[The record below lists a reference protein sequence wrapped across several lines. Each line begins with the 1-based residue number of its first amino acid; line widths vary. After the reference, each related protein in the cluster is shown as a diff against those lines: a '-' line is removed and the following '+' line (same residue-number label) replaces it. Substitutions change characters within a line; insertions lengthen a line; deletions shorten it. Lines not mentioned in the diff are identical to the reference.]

1 MLSRIGS
8 VRSSSLSLGF
18 GLVKRWLWSKS
29 DTGQRFA
36 VLWGNGDYGR
46 LGLGSL
52 DSHWSP
58 APVLC
63 SAFRDQGLRAIA
75 CGGAHTLF
83 LTDRAFKETWRRKK
97 LALCWRSNLTAL
109 KYLREPLEVSGLP
122 KEIVR
127 ISAGYYHS
135 GAITVDGELY
145 MWGKNANGQL
155 GLGKRAPKAVPLP
168 TKVES
173 LIGLTIKMAA
183 LGSEH
188 SVAVTDG
195 GEALSWGG
203 GEYGRLGHANDSTS
217 FSFFKSTRDAL
228 VPQMFLVLL
237 TGNFADRFLKLEYM
251 PRLIKKL
258 EGIKVK
264 YVAAGLLH
272 SACIDE
278 NGSAFGFRE
287 NSEATPSLIAELPYS
302 EEVACGG
309 YHTCVLSSGG
319 KLYTWGSNENGCLGI
334 GTTMVFHQ
342 PERVQGPF
350 SECIVSQF
358 PVSTPCYQMF
368 TFKFDIGKEKIYTI
382 ANKKEDNGS
391 LCLIPIPKK
400 ASGRSNEHI
409 DHLVSCG
416 WKHTAAISEGK
427 VFTWGWGGS
436 HGTFSV
442 DGHSSGGQLGHGN
455 DVDYMKPTMINLGG
469 DVKAFQV
476 SCGFNHTGAILEH
489 I

>member
-83 LTDRAFKETWRRKK
+83 LTETGRVYATG
-97 LALCWRSNLTAL
+97 LNDFGQLGISDDATYSA
-109 KYLREPLEVSGLP
+109 EPLEVSGLP

-217 FSFFKSTRDAL
+217 FSFFKSTS
-228 VPQMFLVLL
+228 
-237 TGNFADRFLKLEYM
+237 EYM

-278 NGSAFGFRE
+278 NGSAFVFGERPADRLGFRE

-350 SECIVSQF
+350 SECIVSQ
-358 PVSTPCYQMF
+358 
-368 TFKFDIGKEKIYTI
+368 
-382 ANKKEDNGS
+382 
-391 LCLIPIPKK
+391 
-400 ASGRSNEHI
+400 
-409 DHLVSCG
+409 VSCG

>member
-83 LTDRAFKETWRRKK
+83 LT
-97 LALCWRSNLTAL
+97 
-109 KYLREPLEVSGLP
+109 EVSGLP

-217 FSFFKSTRDAL
+217 FSFFKSTS
-228 VPQMFLVLL
+228 
-237 TGNFADRFLKLEYM
+237 EYM

-258 EGIKVK
+258 EGIK
-264 YVAAGLLH
+264 
-272 SACIDE
+272 
-278 NGSAFGFRE
+278 GFRE

-309 YHTCVLSSGG
+309 YHT
-319 KLYTWGSNENGCLGI
+319 
-334 GTTMVFHQ
+334 TTMVFHQ

-350 SECIVSQF
+350 SECIVSQ
-358 PVSTPCYQMF
+358 
-368 TFKFDIGKEKIYTI
+368 
-382 ANKKEDNGS
+382 
-391 LCLIPIPKK
+391 
-400 ASGRSNEHI
+400 
-409 DHLVSCG
+409 VSCG

-469 DVKAFQV
+469 DVKAFQALYLNI
-476 SCGFNHTGAILEH
+476 SNSLIAMICLILLACIILFILVVLYWQVCQWLMVINTKNKNENKSLGH
-489 I
+489 HPTKLN

>member
-109 KYLREPLEVSGLP
+109 KYLRVVAHKLSPTLTETGRVYATGLNDFGQLGISDDATYSAEPLEVSGLP

-217 FSFFKSTRDAL
+217 FSFFKSTS
-228 VPQMFLVLL
+228 
-237 TGNFADRFLKLEYM
+237 EYM

-278 NGSAFGFRE
+278 SGSAFVFGERPADRLGFRE

-350 SECIVSQF
+350 SECIVSQ
-358 PVSTPCYQMF
+358 
-368 TFKFDIGKEKIYTI
+368 
-382 ANKKEDNGS
+382 
-391 LCLIPIPKK
+391 
-400 ASGRSNEHI
+400 
-409 DHLVSCG
+409 VSCG